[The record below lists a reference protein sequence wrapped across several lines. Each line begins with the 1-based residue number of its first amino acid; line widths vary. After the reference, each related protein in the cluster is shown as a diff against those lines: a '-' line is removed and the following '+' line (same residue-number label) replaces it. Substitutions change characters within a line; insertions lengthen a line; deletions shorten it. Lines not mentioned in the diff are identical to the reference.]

1 MQAAHKPYFYTILW
15 LLLLFFWA
23 LSISQLKANCQ
34 LPQLTTP
41 PKTVIA
47 LNQTSIEN
55 ILRLD
60 LQQHL
65 LATAFLDD
73 EIPVDLASKLDGI
86 PEIAKLWP
94 SREQILAL
102 KPELIYAGFPS
113 AFAKST
119 LGTPKW
125 WQARNIEVLINPYS
139 CQKPNKPL
147 HWQDAWQ
154 DLDQLAQIFQVSHKA
169 ETLKQQAQALLPDI
183 TSYRKPK
190 VLLLDV
196 YSQQAQV
203 GACCGGADLMIRLAG
218 GINVGANL
226 KGRWSSL
233 SWEAVAQQN
242 PDIIVLATYQR
253 TSTSAIEAKLNQ
265 HPLLS
270 KMNAVKN
277 QRIIN
282 IPFTATLASPRI
294 IEGISGLNTVVKTWQ

>member
-1 MQAAHKPYFYTILW
+1 MQAPHPPYFYPFIW
-15 LLLLFFWA
+15 VLLLVCGA
-23 LSISQLKANCQ
+23 CSISQLQANCQ
-34 LPQLTTP
+34 LPMLTTSP
-41 PKTVIA
+41 QTVVA

-60 LQQHL
+60 LQHHL

-119 LGTPKW
+119 LGTPRW
-125 WQARNIEVLINPYS
+125 WQAHNIEVLINPYS
-139 CQKPNKPL
+139 CQKTNKPL

-154 DLDQLAQIFQVSHKA
+154 DLDQLAQIFHVSHKA

-183 TSYRKPK
+183 TTSHKPK

-226 KGRWSSL
+226 EGRWSSL
-233 SWEAVAQQN
+233 SWEAIAQQN
-242 PDIIVLATYQR
+242 PDIIVLSTYQR
-253 TSTSAIEAKLNQ
+253 TSTSALEVKLNQ

-270 KMNAVKN
+270 KINAVKN

-294 IEGISGLNTVVKTWQ
+294 IEGISDLNAMVKAWQ

>member
-1 MQAAHKPYFYTILW
+1 MQALHKPYFCAFIWTF
-15 LLLLFFWA
+15 LFVCLA
-23 LSISQLKANCQ
+23 CSIGQLKANCQ
-34 LPQLTTP
+34 LPMLTKP
-41 PKTVIA
+41 PQTVVA

-73 EIPVDLASKLDGI
+73 EIPADLASKLEGI

-113 AFAKST
+113 AFAKSA
-119 LGTPKW
+119 LGAPKW

-139 CQKPNKPL
+139 CKKAGKPL
-147 HWQDAWQ
+147 QWQDAWE
-154 DLDQLAQIFQVSHKA
+154 DLEQLAQVFDVTDKA
-169 ETLKQQAQALLPDI
+169 KTLKQQAQALLPDI
-183 TSYRKPK
+183 TASRKPK

-226 KGRWSSL
+226 TGRWSSL

-253 TSTSAIEAKLNQ
+253 TSTSAIAAKLNQ

-282 IPFTATLASPRI
+282 IPFTATLASARI
-294 IEGISGLNTVVKTWQ
+294 VEGITRLNAVVKTWP